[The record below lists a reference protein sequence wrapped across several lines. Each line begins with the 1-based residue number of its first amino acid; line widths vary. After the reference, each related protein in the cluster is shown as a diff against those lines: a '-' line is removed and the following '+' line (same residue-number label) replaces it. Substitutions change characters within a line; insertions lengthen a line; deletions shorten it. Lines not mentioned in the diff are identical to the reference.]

1 MKESERLRKENDEL
15 QKQVETFLENVI
27 EEINQQLKEMRGN

>member
-1 MKESERLRKENDEL
+1 MEESERLRKENDEL